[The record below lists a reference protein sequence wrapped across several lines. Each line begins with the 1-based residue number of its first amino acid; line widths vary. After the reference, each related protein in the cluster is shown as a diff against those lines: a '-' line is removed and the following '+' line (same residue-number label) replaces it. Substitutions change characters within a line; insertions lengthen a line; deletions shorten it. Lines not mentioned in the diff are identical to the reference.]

1 MERQGWCVHR
11 PYRTLNQCKNSHTL
25 ISPSLCRFLKLWVLL
40 IGTGNTDAF
49 VFHGGRSVN
58 ILQSEAYHEII
69 EGAKMQSGYSNCNN
83 FCDFLF
89 LKKKILPEAILGSN
103 YRKRISISNSH
114 SLLISSETKT
124 VLYLRDR
131 KQISRKGLRLW
142 NFVYVHM
149 ETGDEMLFK

>member
-1 MERQGWCVHR
+1 MR
-11 PYRTLNQCKNSHTL
+11 
-25 ISPSLCRFLKLWVLL
+25 SLKELRCSLATQIVT
-40 IGTGNTDAF
+40 IF
-49 VFHGGRSVN
+49 VIF
-58 ILQSEAYHEII
+58 
-69 EGAKMQSGYSNCNN
+69 
-83 FCDFLF
+83 FFF
-89 LKKKILPEAILGSN
+89 KKKILPEAILGSN